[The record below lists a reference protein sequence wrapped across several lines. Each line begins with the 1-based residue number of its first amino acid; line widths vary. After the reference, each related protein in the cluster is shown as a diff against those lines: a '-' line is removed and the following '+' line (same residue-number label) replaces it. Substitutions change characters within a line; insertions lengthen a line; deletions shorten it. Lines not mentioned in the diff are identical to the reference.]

1 MLDNLKQGL
10 KAEAW
15 EAANMNNARF
25 GDAKDYAGKAVN
37 ESNYSQAMTGSV
49 WSLECFNLFRERDY
63 VAILITVSLLGL
75 MVNEVLM

>member
-1 MLDNLKQGL
+1 MISPKQALRDVYKRQITNYIQMLYNLKQGL

-37 ESNYSQAMTGSV
+37 AVSYTH
-49 WSLECFNLFRERDY
+49 L
-63 VAILITVSLLGL
+63 ILLRAGVIKI
-75 MVNEVLM
+75 